1 MFYWRNMTFRR
12 GRTALS
18 SRMKSAFVD
27 LLAIPE
33 RGHEHRAS
41 AALGYGLLATAVVF
55 TGTMAVVED
64 GHGQAAKRTPF
75 AAVPDHG
82 PTEADMPGNNVETG
96 EEAVP
101 SKGQAQPAPVFSG
114 DERDGYV
121 PTYFDGH
128 GGIAGVPLTE
138 EQCRAVVA
146 EAMRRG
152 MPKEAAHDLA
162 YGADSETVGED
173 TVLADGG
180 ARQPVYRKVA
190 PTEVDHASVDAPA
203 RSAGGGKPVNQGR
216 REGAGT
222 QGRRDEER
230 QAGDG
235 KGQGRPPEKREKPS
249 VADVF
254 EQELKDQI
262 PDPIEDVLGPFNP
275 FRAFLADLS
284 MYGADVELEVSEPD
298 PVTDTVTVTGSTTVS
313 DDVAVTVE
321 AEVPVE
327 ESRPGERK
335 PCTITTTVKHP
346 ETGVVKSESTAIV
359 HDPDDVPR
367 VAVNEVVDAVLEAS
381 DGAGAEEEVV
391 REAVEDLADARDL

>member
-1 MFYWRNMTFRR
+1 MPSRIKSTF
-12 GRTALS
+12 
-18 SRMKSAFVD
+18 VE

-55 TGTMAVVED
+55 AGTMAVVED
-64 GHGQAAKRTPF
+64 GHGQAARRTPI

-82 PTEADMPGNNVETG
+82 PDESDAPGSDVETG
-96 EEAVP
+96 EQAVP
-101 SKGQAQPAPVFSG
+101 LKRQAQPAPVFSD

-138 EQCRAVVA
+138 EQRRAVVA
-146 EAMRRG
+146 EAVRRG
-152 MPKEAAHDLA
+152 MSTEAAHDLA
-162 YGADSETVGED
+162 YGEDSESGGED
-173 TVLADGG
+173 TVLADRG

-203 RSAGGGKPVNQGR
+203 RSAGGGKPVTQGR

-222 QGRRDEER
+222 QGRRDDER

-235 KGQGRPPEKREKPS
+235 KGQGRPPEMGEKRVQPS
-249 VADVF
+249 VAEVF
-254 EQELKDQI
+254 KEGLKDQI

-284 MYGADVELEVSEPD
+284 MYGVDVELEVSEPD
-298 PVTDTVTVTGSTTVS
+298 PKTDTVTVTGSTTVS

-327 ESRPGERK
+327 EPRPGERK
-335 PCTITTTVKHP
+335 PCTITTTVTHP

-381 DGAGAEEEVV
+381 DGTRAEEKAV
-391 REAVEDLADARDL
+391 REAVENLADAHDL

>member
-1 MFYWRNMTFRR
+1 MPS
-12 GRTALS
+12 RT
-18 SRMKSAFVD
+18 KSAFVD

-33 RGHEHRAS
+33 RGHEHRVS

-55 TGTMAVVED
+55 TGTMAVARED
-64 GHGQAAKRTPF
+64 HGQAARRPPL
-75 AAVPDHG
+75 AAAPDHG
-82 PTEADMPGNNVETG
+82 PAEADVPGKDVEMDEG
-96 EEAVP
+96 AVP
-101 SKGQAQPAPVFSG
+101 SKGQPQPAPVFSE

-138 EQCRAVVA
+138 EQRRAVVA

-152 MPKEAAHDLA
+152 MSEEAAHDLA
-162 YGADSETVGED
+162 YGEDSEAGGED
-173 TVLADGG
+173 TVLADGNG
-180 ARQPVYRKVA
+180 RQPVYRKIA
-190 PTEVDHASVDAPA
+190 PTEVDHASVEAPA
-203 RSAGGGKPVNQGR
+203 RSAGGAKPGNQAR

-222 QGRRDEER
+222 QGRRDERQVGGEKEQDRTPKKDER
-230 QAGDG
+230 
-235 KGQGRPPEKREKPS
+235 REKPS

-254 EQELKDQI
+254 EQQLKDQI
-262 PDPIEDVLGPFNP
+262 PDPIEDVLGPLNP
-275 FRAFLADLS
+275 FRAFLTDLS
-284 MYGADVELEVSEPD
+284 MYGVDVELEVSEPD

-321 AEVPVE
+321 AKVPVE
-327 ESRPGERK
+327 EPRPGERK
-335 PCTITTTVKHP
+335 PCTITTTVTHP

-381 DGAGAEEEVV
+381 DGTGAEEEAV
-391 REAVEDLADARDL
+391 REAVGDLADAHDL